1 MNVYSVRLTSSPD
14 NDMTFNFIDYGEM
27 MGFVG
32 TALENGRLNNEY
44 LQAIIEIVRVEEV
57 GLNE

>member
-1 MNVYSVRLTSSPD
+1 MKVYSVRLTSAPD
-14 NDMTFNFIDYGEM
+14 SDMTFNFIDYGEM

-32 TALENGRLNNEY
+32 TALDNGRLNNY
-44 LQAIIEIVRVEEV
+44 HLQAIVEIVEIEEV

>member
-1 MNVYSVRLTSSPD
+1 MKVYNVRLTASQD
-14 NDMTFNFIDYGEM
+14 NELEFNFVDYGEM

-32 TALENGRLNNEY
+32 TALENGRLNNDY

>member
-1 MNVYSVRLTSSPD
+1 MKVYSARLISEPD
-14 NDMTFNFIDYGEM
+14 SDMTFNFIDYGEM

-32 TALENGRLNNEY
+32 IALENGCLNNY
-44 LQAIIEIVRVEEV
+44 HLRAIIEIIEIEEV

>member
-1 MNVYSVRLTSSPD
+1 MNVYSARLVSEPD
-14 NDMTFNFIDYGEM
+14 SDMTFNFVDYGEM

-32 TALENGRLNNEY
+32 TALENGRLNNY
-44 LQAIIEIVRVEEV
+44 HLQAIIEIVEIEEV